1 MSDMLYTCGA
11 TVSEFKNSTD
21 PNNRCYS
28 ILDKCFVRANHNC
41 SKPVEP
47 LYCTCNYTECC
58 CHCGSKWRLTT
69 TTTTTT
75 NEHPICTT
83 CKVVQ
88 KLPAVLKRKRKAIT
102 L

>member
-1 MSDMLYTCGA
+1 MSDMLYTCG
-11 TVSEFKNSTD
+11 TMLSEFKNGTD
-21 PNNRCYS
+21 PNNSRYS

-47 LYCTCNYTECC
+47 LHYRCNYTKCS

-69 TTTTTT
+69 TT
-75 NEHPICTT
+75 NECPICTT
-83 CKVVQ
+83 CKVVK
-88 KLPAVLKRKRKAIT
+88 KLPAVLKPKRKAIT